1 MVVDMTDKGRL
12 AEIRKRGENGVY
24 YTGGD
29 RDDVN
34 FLLAEVDHLQAE
46 VEELVWNLA
55 GCETFALGYQLDM
68 EPHKDMAR
76 PALLT
81 VREQIKKF
89 TTQLD
94 RQREVLEKARDAIK
108 NCRVIF
114 NDIKNEHM
122 DCAEGNV
129 DDEHAM
135 FHHAERG
142 NKFCHDTLTTI
153 TDVLGEEDKR

>member
-1 MVVDMTDKGRL
+1 MPMTTDKPADKDRLADIRKQVERIPSYCTPNDVRYLLQLVDRLQGEVTPLKKQWEALSTKYVDMK
-12 AEIRKRGENGVY
+12 A
-24 YTGGD
+24 
-29 RDDVN
+29 
-34 FLLAEVDHLQAE
+34 
-46 VEELVWNLA
+46 
-55 GCETFALGYQLDM
+55 
-68 EPHKDMAR
+68 
-76 PALLT
+76 
-81 VREQIKKF
+81 
-89 TTQLD
+89 QLD